1 MISEENDT
9 SLKYPESHFE
19 YFSQSYVKWFK
30 HDSTLKTKWF
40 FGGNYDAS
48 LYTFWKQFI
57 VSHCRNPGK

>member
-30 HDSTLKTKWF
+30 HDSTLKTKWV
-40 FGGNYDAS
+40 
-48 LYTFWKQFI
+48 FWGELWCLI
-57 VSHCRNPGK
+57 VHILEKNL